1 MATLYQLTQVHLEKL
16 AIKTEHSSSGSSKDI
31 VTDPDLQFDPFV
43 LPKDCLDLEVDA
55 DRTDKR

>member
-1 MATLYQLTQVHLEKL
+1 M